1 MVGLSRTDTEKWLY
15 LLNWSKQALAEGP
28 KLAVDPGSAF
38 VVERNIRRQRMLTD
52 ADMQDVIEMYRAG
65 KTTRQ
70 IAEAT
75 GAHRHTIAN
84 RLKVAGIKLRR
95 GKIADGE
102 VAKLIRLYES
112 GLSMAAVGERLNLDP
127 QTVLNYL
134 RAAGIETRDCQGRI
148 RSSLSTAC
156 WQPAAETS

>member
-1 MVGLSRTDTEKWLY
+1 MVGLSRADTEKWLY
-15 LLNWSKQALAEGP
+15 LLNWSKQALADGP
-28 KLAVDPGSAF
+28 NLAVDPGSAP

-52 ADMQDVIEMYRAG
+52 ADMQEVIEMYRAG

-84 RLKVAGIKLRR
+84 RLKAAGIRLRR
-95 GKIADGE
+95 GKISQDE
-102 VAKLIRLYES
+102 IAKLIRLYES
-112 GLSMAAVGERLNLDP
+112 GLSLAAVGKRLNLDA

-134 RAAGIETRDCQGRI
+134 RGSGSATRDTHGMAR
-148 RSSLSTAC
+148 RE
-156 WQPAAETS
+156 P